1 MARSRSPRNTLT
13 IADVARHAGVSP
25 MTVSRVINGEAAVRE
40 ATREKVQASIA
51 ALDYAPS
58 AAARQLAGGEDT
70 RFALVYSNPSSA
82 YLSEFLM
89 GSLDRASSL
98 NVQLMVEK
106 FDDGASVADMVAH
119 LRRGRISGIILP
131 PPLCESDALL
141 AALAAQGIPVVA
153 VAPGMPR
160 EEIASIC
167 IDDFAA
173 AQSMTRH
180 LIAQGHR
187 RIGFIKGNPDQS
199 ASERR
204 YLGYLSALEEAG
216 ITPDPAMIAQGYFTY
231 RSGLS
236 AAEAILSA
244 NPPPSAIFASNDDMA
259 AATVAMAHARRLDVP
274 GDLSICGF
282 DDTPLATTIWPELT
296 TIHQPI
302 SDMARAAVEM
312 LVRMVRSK
320 VAPAHQWLDYTL
332 IRRQSDG
339 EPIRAVRPA

>member
-1 MARSRSPRNTLT
+1 MTRSRSQRNAPT

-25 MTVSRVINGEAAVRE
+25 MTVSRVINGEAAVRP
-40 ATREKVQASIA
+40 ATREKVEASIA

-70 RFALVYSNPSSA
+70 RIALVYSNPSSA

-106 FDDGASVADMVAH
+106 FGEEASVSEMVAH

-131 PPLCESDALL
+131 PPLCESEAMLT
-141 AALAAQGIPVVA
+141 ALAAESIPVVA
-153 VAPGMPR
+153 VAPGGPR
-160 EEIASIC
+160 EDVASVC

-173 AQSMTRH
+173 GRAMTSH
-180 LIAQGHR
+180 LIARGHR

-204 YLGYLSALEEAG
+204 YQGYLAALAEAG
-216 ITPDPAMIAQGYFTY
+216 LAPDPAIIAQGYFTY
-231 RSGLS
+231 RSGLE
-236 AAEAILSA
+236 AAASILA
-244 NPPPSAIFASNDDMA
+244 APQPPSAIFASNDDMA
-259 AATVAMAHARRLDVP
+259 AATVAMAHAKRLDVP
-274 GDLSICGF
+274 GDLSVCGF

-312 LVRMVRSK
+312 LARMVRSK
-320 VAPAHQWLDYTL
+320 KLAPAHEWLDFTL
-332 IRRQSDG
+332 ILRQSDAEVVKG
-339 EPIRAVRPA
+339 